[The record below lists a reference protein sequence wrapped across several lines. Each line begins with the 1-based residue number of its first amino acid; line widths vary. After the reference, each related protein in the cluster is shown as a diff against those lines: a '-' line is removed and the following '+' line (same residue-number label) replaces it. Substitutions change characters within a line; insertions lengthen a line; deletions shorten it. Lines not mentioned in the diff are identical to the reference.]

1 MPDLH
6 SVLLL
11 AHLLGLAFGLG
22 CATAKWVLLLRC
34 RADPGFIPTYRAA
47 ARPLTGLII
56 VGLTLLTVSGIG
68 WLLTG
73 SRLTPRLAVK
83 LTLVAA
89 IWVLGPV
96 IDNAVEPRFWKLTPA
111 PGESR
116 SPAFL
121 QIQRRYLLME
131 TVATGLFYVIAV
143 MWVLI

>member
-11 AHLLGLAFGLG
+11 AHLLGLALGLG

-34 RADPGFIPTYRAA
+34 RAEPGFLPAYRAA
-47 ARPLTGLII
+47 ARPLTRLII
-56 VGLTLLTVSGIG
+56 VGMTLLTVSGIA

-73 SRLTPRLAVK
+73 SQLTSRLAVK

-96 IDNAVEPRFWKLTPA
+96 IDNAVEPRFWKLAAA
-111 PGESR
+111 PGESA

-121 QIQRRYLLME
+121 RIQNRYLLFE
-131 TVATGLFYVIAV
+131 TVATGLFYVIVV
-143 MWVLI
+143 MWVLM